1 MTQEEKIEILADA
14 LDRDI
19 DEVQPEAELDSLGWD
34 SMAMLS
40 VIAMAK
46 ARFNRK
52 LSGSQIR
59 EFTTVKDILDV
70 MQAE

>member
-1 MTQEEKIEILADA
+1 MDEQEKMEALAEIFDCDAGELSPDMQLDDLA
-14 LDRDI
+14 
-19 DEVQPEAELDSLGWD
+19 WD

-52 LSGSQIR
+52 LPGSQIR
-59 EFTTVKDILDV
+59 EFKTVKDIMDI
-70 MQAE
+70 MKAE

>member
-1 MTQEEKIEILADA
+1 MTQEEKLEALAEA

-19 DEVQPEAELDSLGWD
+19 GELKPEADLDSLGWD

-46 ARFNRK
+46 TRFNK
-52 LSGSQIR
+52 KITGAQIR
-59 EFTTVKDILDV
+59 EFATVQDV
-70 MQAE
+70 LSALEQ

>member
-1 MTQEEKIEILADA
+1 MTQEEKLEALAEA

-19 DEVQPEAELDSLGWD
+19 GELKPEITLDSIGWD

-46 ARFNRK
+46 TRFSK
-52 LSGSQIR
+52 KIAGSQIR
-59 EFTTVKDILDV
+59 EFTTVQDILS
-70 MQAE
+70 ALE

>member
-1 MTQEEKIEILADA
+1 MTQEEKLEALADA

-19 DEVQPEAELDSLGWD
+19 GELKPEVNLDSIGWD

-46 ARFNRK
+46 TRFGK
-52 LSGSQIR
+52 KIAGAQIR
-59 EFTTVKDILDV
+59 EFTTVQDV
-70 MQAE
+70 LSALEQ

>member
-1 MTQEEKIEILADA
+1 MTQGEKLEALAEA

-19 DEVQPEAELDSLGWD
+19 GELKPDVNLDSIGWD

-46 ARFNRK
+46 TRFGK
-52 LSGSQIR
+52 KIAGAQIR
-59 EFTTVKDILDV
+59 EFTTVQDILTALE
-70 MQAE
+70 Q

>member
-1 MTQEEKIEILADA
+1 MTQEEKLEVLADA

-19 DEVQPEAELDSLGWD
+19 GEVRPETALYDLGWD

-46 ARFNRK
+46 TRFDK
-52 LSGSQIR
+52 KISGGQIR
-59 EFTTVKDILDV
+59 EFETVQDILS
-70 MQAE
+70 ALE